1 MRISARLG
9 AHGVRISPPWP
20 NPLMR
25 NVSFLCDTRLWSWR
39 SVLAAI
45 LALSLWGFADTTTVA
60 GAEESPSP
68 APAGQ
73 ARPSLEECRRILTE
87 GDEASKLQA
96 VAALESLGQDAVPV
110 LLTALGDPRD
120 TVRTRAIVAVGKLAP
135 AHADV
140 AVPKLL
146 ELAQKDG
153 AQVDDLPNW
162 ILAFQAIGKFGAQA
176 LPILDAE
183 WTNAS
188 PEKKAV
194 LCVAYSELGP
204 AAAPA
209 VPKLIELIQEDN
221 VVNRRQAVGALMA
234 IGPAAA
240 PAVPVLRK
248 ALYHEDFHTQYWAC
262 RALGAIGEPA
272 LPAVPDL
279 IDRLKNGA
287 ASVKRNAAAALGKI
301 GPKIGPDAVQ
311 ALTEAVDD
319 VVQPVREQ
327 AVLALGRLGPDV
339 AGPAREAI
347 EKSHARRPI
356 YPASAACWAIWRLG
370 GPFEPL
376 KNSLI
381 SDIRGGIYRDE
392 ATEILLTMGRDAE
405 PVIQELEALARALG
419 AKKLEPLEEEEL
431 ANIQQTLAELRAAR
445 QSATPCP

>member
-1 MRISARLG
+1 MKISPLLRTRVVTISSPWTHPLTRSSSFLWDARLWTPQLLLAASLALCFWGFGYATPARAEG
-9 AHGVRISPPWP
+9 AASSAPTGLATLSLEDCKR
-20 NPLMR
+20 
-25 NVSFLCDTRLWSWR
+25 
-39 SVLAAI
+39 VLA
-45 LALSLWGFADTTTVA
+45 
-60 GAEESPSP
+60 
-68 APAGQ
+68 
-73 ARPSLEECRRILTE
+73 E
-87 GDEASKLQA
+87 GDEASRLKA
-96 VAALESLGQDAVPV
+96 VSALESMGQEAVPV
-110 LLTALGDPRD
+110 LLTALDD
-120 TVRTRAIVAVGKLAP
+120 SHDAVRARAIVAIGKLAP
-135 AHADV
+135 AHAEV
-140 AVPKLL
+140 AVSKLL

-153 AQVDDLPNW
+153 AQVDEWPNW
-162 ILAFQAIGKFGAQA
+162 ILAFKAIGKFGETA
-176 LPILDAE
+176 LPTLDE
-183 WTNAS
+183 QWKNAS

-204 AAAPA
+204 AAGPA
-209 VPKLIELIQEDN
+209 VPKLIELIEEDN
-221 VVNRRQAVGALMA
+221 LVNRRQAVGALMA

-301 GPKIGPDAVQ
+301 GPKIGPEAIQ
-311 ALTEAVDD
+311 ALIEAVDD

-339 AGPAREAI
+339 AGSAREAI

-381 SDIRGGIYRDE
+381 SDIRAGIYRDE
-392 ATEILLTMGRDAE
+392 ATEIVLTMGRDAE
-405 PVIQELEALARALG
+405 PVIKELEALARSLAQ
-419 AKKLEPLEEEEL
+419 KKLAPLEEEEL
-431 ANIQQTLAELRAAR
+431 ANIQQTLAEVQTAWQSGTPAR
-445 QSATPCP
+445 

>member
-1 MRISARLG
+1 MN
-9 AHGVRISPPWP
+9 ISPRLRAHVVTIPP
-20 NPLMR
+20 PRANP
-25 NVSFLCDTRLWSWR
+25 STGKSGFLCDARLWTR
-39 SVLAAI
+39 PLLLVVI
-45 LALSLWGFADTTTVA
+45 LALSFWGFGYATLA
-60 GAEESPSP
+60 RAEGAASS
-68 APAGQ
+68 AAAGQ
-73 ARPSLEECRRILTE
+73 AALSLEDCQRILAD
-87 GDEASKLQA
+87 GDEASRLKA
-96 VAALESLGQDAVPV
+96 VAALESMGEEAVPV
-110 LLTALGDPRD
+110 LLAALDD
-120 TVRTRAIVAVGKLAP
+120 SHDAVRARAIVAVGKLAP
-135 AHADV
+135 ARADI

-153 AQVDDLPNW
+153 AQVEELPNW
-162 ILAFQAIGKFGAQA
+162 ILAFQTIGKFGASA
-176 LPILDAE
+176 LPTLDE
-183 WTNAS
+183 QWESAS

-209 VPKLIELIQEDN
+209 VPRLVELIEEDN
-221 VVNRRQAVGALMA
+221 LVNRRQAVGALMA

-301 GPKIGPDAVQ
+301 GPKIGPEAIQ

-327 AVLALGRLGPDV
+327 AVLALGRLGPEA
-339 AGPAREAI
+339 AGSAREAI

-392 ATEILLTMGRDAE
+392 ATEILLTMGHDAE
-405 PVIQELEALARALG
+405 PVIQELEVLARSLAE
-419 AKKLEPLEEEEL
+419 KKLAPLEEEEL
-431 ANIQQTLAELRAAR
+431 ANIQQTLAEVRAAR
-445 QSATPCP
+445 QSGPQRP